1 MTMKPPR
8 PAPLSAGPSHPLL
21 VTPPIV
27 ASNYLAIAEGCRLT
41 NVTQAQARQAT
52 QPSIPVAG
60 EFAAG
65 EYWVIEGDWHRGANQ
80 CRHTF
85 ASLMLWS

>member
-1 MTMKPPR
+1 M
-8 PAPLSAGPSHPLL
+8 
-21 VTPPIV
+21 

-41 NVTQAQARQAT
+41 NVTQAQARQ
-52 QPSIPVAG
+52 PSIPVAG

-65 EYWVIEGDWHRGANQ
+65 ECWVIEGDWHRGANQ

>member
-1 MTMKPPR
+1 M
-8 PAPLSAGPSHPLL
+8 
-21 VTPPIV
+21 
-27 ASNYLAIAEGCRLT
+27 T

-65 EYWVIEGDWHRGANQ
+65 ECWVIEGDWHCGANQ